1 MYATVHRLRP
11 TDSGALMT
19 NEKIC
24 SEKSK
29 LVSAYERAT
38 RAYSDAVANLQRIMG
53 TSPKADYDAQ
63 YRMTEALRLDA
74 MKVQETLQK
83 HVAMHGC

>member
-1 MYATVHRLRP
+1 MYATVHRLHP
-11 TDSGALMT
+11 TDSEALMT
-19 NEKIC
+19 NDKIC
-24 SEKSK
+24 SEKLR

-53 TSPKADYDAQ
+53 TSSKVDYDAQ

-74 MKVQETLQK
+74 MKAQEALQE
-83 HVAMHGC
+83 HVGMHEC